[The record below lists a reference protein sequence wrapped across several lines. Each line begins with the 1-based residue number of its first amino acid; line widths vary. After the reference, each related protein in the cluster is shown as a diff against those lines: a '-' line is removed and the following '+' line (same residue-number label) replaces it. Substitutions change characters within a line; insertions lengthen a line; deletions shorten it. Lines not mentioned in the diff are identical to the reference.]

1 MVLNF
6 WNSYFQSWSI
16 HVYLLSNLLLLM
28 TTSYTTCFILCLN
41 LTEFL
46 SCISIRVSNTQ
57 SDMLCLHMVFFSTH
71 FKTSVYHFY
80 INIAQHISVLL
91 VCCCAKHLYLLSV
104 NENTIN
110 AIKSNQ
116 FLSTIYILISGN
128 LASRQVFWKGYRFPK
143 KTRSKL
149 LSPFT

>member
-1 MVLNF
+1 MFHIKSASVNDNF
-6 WNSYFQSWSI
+6 LYNKF
-16 HVYLLSNLLLLM
+16 
-28 TTSYTTCFILCLN
+28 FFCLN

-57 SDMLCLHMVFFSTH
+57 SDMLCLHMVFFFAH

-91 VCCCAKHLYLLSV
+91 VYCHAKHLYLLSV

-110 AIKSNQ
+110 AIKKSNQ
-116 FLSTIYILISGN
+116 FLSTIYVLISGN
-128 LASRQVFWKGYRFPK
+128 LASRQVF
-143 KTRSKL
+143 
-149 LSPFT
+149 